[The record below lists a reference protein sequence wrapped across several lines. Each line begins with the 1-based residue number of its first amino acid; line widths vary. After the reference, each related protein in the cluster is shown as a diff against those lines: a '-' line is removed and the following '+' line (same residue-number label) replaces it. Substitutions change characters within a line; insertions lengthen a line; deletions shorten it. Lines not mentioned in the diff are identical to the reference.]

1 MGKTWHSYVQI
12 FDSINGILILSLS
25 ELFISLMEK
34 MTKLLDSVFWF
45 EKCVEDKVFWLYY
58 SMIGFYSL
66 IGFTNLQ
73 CNVEFCYRN
82 NWHIK

>member
-12 FDSINGILILSLS
+12 FDSINRILILSLL

-45 EKCVEDKVFWLYY
+45 EKCVEDKVLWLYY
-58 SMIGFYSL
+58 SMIGFYSMV
-66 IGFTNLQ
+66 GFTNLQ